1 MKKLFDNL
9 PFRLLLGIIIGVI
22 LGQVFP
28 ESVMKVVVTL
38 QYIMGQLITFCV
50 PLIIIGFIAP
60 SITKLG
66 KNASR
71 LLGVAIVIAYV
82 SSVCAAL
89 MSTGA
94 GYALI
99 PHLSIDTKVAG
110 LRTLPDVVFE
120 LNIPQIMSVMSALV
134 LSVLVGLAATWTNSK
149 LTCDFLGEFQNIVLD
164 IVGKIIIPMLPF
176 YIAATFCNLSYEG
189 MITHQLPAF
198 IQIILIVMAGHYI
211 WLAVLYLLAGA
222 YSGKN
227 PWEVLRHYGSAYLT
241 AVGTMSSA
249 ATLAVALDCAR
260 KSKVLRKDMVSFGIP
275 LFANIHLCGSVLTEV
290 FFCMT
295 ISKILYGKLP
305 GIGTMLLFC
314 ALLGIFAI
322 GAPGVPGGTVMA
334 SLGLITGVLMFDDAG
349 TALMLAIF
357 ALQDSFGTACNVT
370 GDGALT
376 LMLTGYA
383 EKHGI
388 KNNDNIQ
395 SPIL

>member
-99 PHLSIDTKVAG
+99 PHLSIDTEVAG
-110 LRTLPDVVFE
+110 LKTLPGVVFE

-134 LSVLVGLAATWTNSK
+134 LSVLV
-149 LTCDFLGEFQNIVLD
+149 
-164 IVGKIIIPMLPF
+164 
-176 YIAATFCNLSYEG
+176 
-189 MITHQLPAF
+189 
-198 IQIILIVMAGHYI
+198 
-211 WLAVLYLLAGA
+211 
-222 YSGKN
+222 
-227 PWEVLRHYGSAYLT
+227 
-241 AVGTMSSA
+241 
-249 ATLAVALDCAR
+249 
-260 KSKVLRKDMVSFGIP
+260 
-275 LFANIHLCGSVLTEV
+275 
-290 FFCMT
+290 
-295 ISKILYGKLP
+295 
-305 GIGTMLLFC
+305 
-314 ALLGIFAI
+314 
-322 GAPGVPGGTVMA
+322 
-334 SLGLITGVLMFDDAG
+334 FDDAG

-395 SPIL
+395 SPVL

>member
-99 PHLSIDTKVAG
+99 PHLSIDTEVAG

-134 LSVLVGLAATWTNSK
+134 LSILIGLGATWTNSK
-149 LTCDFLGEFQNIVLD
+149 LICDFLGAFQNIVLD

-227 PWEVLRHYGSAYLT
+227 PWEVLRHYGPAYLT

-295 ISKILYGKLP
+295 ISKILYGHLP
-305 GIGTMLLFC
+305 SIGTMILFC

-388 KNNDNIQ
+388 QNNDNLQ
-395 SPIL
+395 TPIL